1 MKNVVNNM
9 EKPKTLSILI
19 IDIKLRKSDITITL
33 LQNKTT
39 GKRICINSDKRYL
52 KRNAMQGLI

>member
-1 MKNVVNNM
+1 M